1 MLRFTMINST
11 ANPVSQKAQK
21 PIETK
26 HTIRRLVTGI
36 HGTPFFLVLFFLT
49 TFLVVFLFLANCL

>member
-1 MLRFTMINST
+1 MLRFTMNNST
-11 ANPVSQKAQK
+11 DNPVSQKAQK

-36 HGTPFFLVLFFLT
+36 LWHSFFPGT
-49 TFLVVFLFLANCL
+49 VFLDYVFGCIFVFS